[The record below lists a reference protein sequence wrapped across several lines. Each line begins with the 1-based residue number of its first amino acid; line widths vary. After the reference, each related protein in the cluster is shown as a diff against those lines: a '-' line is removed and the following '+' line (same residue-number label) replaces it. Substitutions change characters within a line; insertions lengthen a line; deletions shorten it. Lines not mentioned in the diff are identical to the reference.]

1 MDTPTISKALPDI
14 ARKGRPNDETISS
27 LAAFLSMPGYL
38 IRRSKQL
45 STGIFSE
52 TCKDFGITPI
62 QFATLTILGLRPSI
76 DQAELG
82 EVAALNPST
91 AGDVIQRLERR
102 GLVQRQEQGQ
112 RRICDLTVDG
122 LALLAQV
129 TPRVARAQRRL
140 LVELTTREQ
149 TQLLRLLSKMNGV
162 SNLHY
167 KPPARRRRRRL
178 TRDM

>member
-82 EVAALNPST
+82 EVAALRSFHC
-91 AGDVIQRLERR
+91 R
-102 GLVQRQEQGQ
+102 
-112 RRICDLTVDG
+112 
-122 LALLAQV
+122 
-129 TPRVARAQRRL
+129 
-140 LVELTTREQ
+140 
-149 TQLLRLLSKMNGV
+149 
-162 SNLHY
+162 
-167 KPPARRRRRRL
+167 
-178 TRDM
+178 